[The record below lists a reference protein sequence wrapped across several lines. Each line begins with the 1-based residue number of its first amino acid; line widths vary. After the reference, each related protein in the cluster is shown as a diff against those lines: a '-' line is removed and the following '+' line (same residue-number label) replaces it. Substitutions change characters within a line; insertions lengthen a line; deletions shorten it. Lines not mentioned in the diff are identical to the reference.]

1 MSQSPTHH
9 RRLSMDFPS
18 APGLP
23 LYDSKAVRVMDA
35 EAIQRLDG
43 KGIELMERAGA
54 AAFECIRQL
63 RPKART
69 LSAMAGQGNNGGDA
83 YIVARLAQEAG
94 WDVRLYPSNPA
105 RLPQGDAA
113 IARDRYL
120 AAGGPILDFI
130 PEDFEAV
137 EVLVDGLF
145 GTGLDRDIDG
155 HDALII
161 AAANR
166 YRERGLGHA
175 TNRRSLIALD
185 VPSGLHADRGCILGT
200 AIRADLTIT
209 FVQPKPG
216 LFTGMGP
223 TCAGE
228 IHVSFLGIAPDIL
241 RQEKPCAEL
250 TEWIRSAPRPRPREG
265 HKGSFGHVL
274 VVGGAPGYSGAAR
287 LAGEAALRSGA
298 GLVSIATHPEH
309 ASYLNQGR
317 PELMV
322 RGVKNTQELEALLE
336 KATVVAIG
344 PGLGQAAW
352 AQGLLDR
359 VLASDLPLVVDADA
373 LNLLSAPTQRQAP
386 WVLTPHPGEAGRLLG
401 SSSKSVQ
408 DDRFTAA
415 SDLAERFEAS
425 IVLKGAGSIV
435 AARGRLPRV
444 IPLGNPG
451 MASGGMGDVLTGVIA
466 ALMAQGLDAFD
477 AATLGALLHAAAGD
491 ALAQARGERGL
502 LALDLPPEIRQLLN
516 FPSRLETPQWPILHS

>member
-1 MSQSPTHH
+1 
-9 RRLSMDFPS
+9 
-18 APGLP
+18 
-23 LYDSKAVRVMDA
+23 
-35 EAIQRLDG
+35 
-43 KGIELMERAGA
+43 
-54 AAFECIRQL
+54 
-63 RPKART
+63 
-69 LSAMAGQGNNGGDA
+69 
-83 YIVARLAQEAG
+83 
-94 WDVRLYPSNPA
+94 
-105 RLPQGDAA
+105 
-113 IARDRYL
+113 
-120 AAGGPILDFI
+120 
-130 PEDFEAV
+130 
-137 EVLVDGLF
+137 
-145 GTGLDRDIDG
+145 
-155 HDALII
+155 
-161 AAANR
+161 
-166 YRERGLGHA
+166 
-175 TNRRSLIALD
+175 
-185 VPSGLHADRGCILGT
+185 
-200 AIRADLTIT
+200 
-209 FVQPKPG
+209 
-216 LFTGMGP
+216 
-223 TCAGE
+223 
-228 IHVSFLGIAPDIL
+228 
-241 RQEKPCAEL
+241 
-250 TEWIRSAPRPRPREG
+250 
-265 HKGSFGHVL
+265 
-274 VVGGAPGYSGAAR
+274 
-287 LAGEAALRSGA
+287 
-298 GLVSIATHPEH
+298 
-309 ASYLNQGR
+309 
-317 PELMV
+317 MV
-322 RGVKNTQELEALLE
+322 RGVENTQELEALLE